1 MDAQIQ
7 AGIAH
12 TAISEMTQ
20 RPSSKS
26 APVQS
31 PKELTPAKSA
41 QESAKSTQ
49 KEITREVLDAATKK
63 VQSFVEA
70 KTSEL
75 QFAVDDAS
83 GVQVVRVFDKGTK
96 ELIRQIPSQ
105 EVVEMAA
112 ALEQIQGLLLKQ
124 KA

>member
-1 MDAQIQ
+1 MDTQIQ
-7 AGIAH
+7 ANVTQATLPELG
-12 TAISEMTQ
+12 Q
-20 RPSSKS
+20 RPAVKLP
-26 APVQS
+26 PVQQV
-31 PKELTPAKSA
+31 
-41 QESAKSTQ
+41 QEPTKPTRQ
-49 KEITREVLDAATKK
+49 EITREALETATKK

-105 EVVEMAA
+105 EMLDMAV
-112 ALEQIQGLLLKQ
+112 ALDRIQGLLVKQ